1 MRHIFLSLA
10 AMVIFVGTL
19 SAQRDIT
26 KEALGTSM
34 IDFRYT
40 LQFPAQDMAERF
52 GYNSS
57 LGTGF
62 MFKTKSNW
70 LVGIE
75 VNYMFSQNIKNS
87 DSLLYDL
94 EVHPGEFIIS
104 NTNGSAQI
112 RLHERGVN
120 GFVKFGKLLPVLSPN
135 PNSGFF
141 ATVGAGYL
149 GYKIRI
155 DNVAGQALIFANGP
169 DGYNDYIK
177 GYDRLTGGFA
187 LSENVG
193 YLLLSNSRLWNFY
206 LVADFMQGFTKNK
219 RKYDFDRHAYTDQN
233 IRHDF
238 LYGIRFGWIFTLYQ
252 RPPKDFY
259 YD

>member
-1 MRHIFLSLA
+1 MRHAFLLTI
-10 AMVIFVGTL
+10 MVIFTGAL
-19 SAQRDIT
+19 CAQRDIS
-26 KEALGTSM
+26 KDALGASM
-34 IDFRYT
+34 IDFHYT
-40 LQFPAQDMAERF
+40 LQFPDQDMAKRF
-52 GYNSS
+52 GVNSA
-57 LGTGF
+57 LGAGF
-62 MFKTKSNW
+62 MYKTKSNW
-70 LVGIE
+70 LIGIE
-75 VNYMFSQNIKNS
+75 LNYMFSQNIKNS

-104 NTNGSAQI
+104 NTGGSAEI

-120 GFVKFGKLLPVLSPN
+120 GFVKFGKVFPVLSPN

-141 ATVGAGYL
+141 VTAGVGYL

-155 DNVAGQALIFANGP
+155 DNVAGQALIFADNP
-169 DGYNDYIK
+169 EGYNDYLK

-187 LSENVG
+187 LSENIG
-193 YLLLSNSRLWNFY
+193 YILLSNSRLLNFY
-206 LVADFMQGFTKNK
+206 LVADFMQGFTKNR
-219 RKYDFDRHAYTDQN
+219 RKYDFDRRAYTDQS

-238 LYGIRFGWIFTLYQ
+238 LYGIRVGWIFTLYQ